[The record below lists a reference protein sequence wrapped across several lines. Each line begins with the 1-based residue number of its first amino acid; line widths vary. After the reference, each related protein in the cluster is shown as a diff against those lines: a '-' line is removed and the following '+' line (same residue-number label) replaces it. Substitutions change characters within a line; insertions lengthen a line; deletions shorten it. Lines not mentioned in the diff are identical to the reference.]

1 MIDYLFGCLDPFNV
15 RFLAFGLLI
24 NDDPK
29 LGQTQGIGL
38 GVGRFFEDVV
48 GDDDGRHSLTFQIDT
63 VSHGA
68 GGTGA
73 SSADSHQGQIGI
85 GKLLDC
91 AGAGRGKGVGL
102 DDGHGFGRLAP
113 GL

>member
-1 MIDYLFGCLDPFNV
+1 MIDYLFGCIDPFNI
-15 RFLAFGLLI
+15 RRQAFGLLI
-24 NDDPK
+24 NNDPE

-38 GVGRFFEDVV
+38 CVSRFFEYVV
-48 GDDDGRHSLTFQIDT
+48 GDDDGRHSLTFQIDA

-73 SSADSHQGQIGI
+73 SSADPHQGQIGI

-91 AGAGRGKGVGL
+91 AGAGRGEGVGL
-102 DDGHGFGRLAP
+102 DDGHGLGRLAAA
-113 GL
+113 L

>member
-15 RFLAFGLLI
+15 RFLSFGLLV
-24 NDDPK
+24 NDDPE

-38 GVGRFFEDVV
+38 GMGRFFEDVV
-48 GDDDGRHSLTFQIDT
+48 GDDDGRHSLTFQIDA

-73 SSADSHQGQIGI
+73 SSADPHQGQIGI

-91 AGAGRGKGVGL
+91 ACTGRGKGVGL